1 MSNFQSLEQAIDE
14 DAYEYLSQHAPSYIK
29 AIDNELVRGATPEQI
44 RWYVQVR
51 VGADRLPLALRCEQA
66 ARHIERRNTLT

>member
-1 MSNFQSLEQAIDE
+1 MSNFQPLEQAIDE

-29 AIDNELVRGATPEQI
+29 AIDNAVTNGATPEQI

-51 VGADRLPLALRCEQA
+51 VGSDRLSMALRCEQA
-66 ARHIERRNTLT
+66 ARYILSRSMT